1 MLGTGKLRA
10 GTKTLYKDGNLKN
23 PYSVKANSTPNVKI
37 LDQTSNAYFVDVDS
51 PHFDPKKVWIGKK
64 DVVNVKMTAKPNDK
78 PSVKPSATLET
89 GDTMKMFDKNGVEI
103 GIWTFKSTRK

>member
-1 MLGTGKLRA
+1 MIGTGKLRT

-37 LDQTSNAYFVDVDS
+37 LDQTSNAYFVDVNS
-51 PHFDPKKVWIGKK
+51 PHFDPKKVWISKK
-64 DVVNVKMTAKPNDK
+64 DVVNVKMVEK

-89 GDTMKMFDKNGVEI
+89 GDTMKMFDKNGVEL
-103 GIWTFKSTRK
+103 GYWTFTSTRK